1 MFGIVLAELSALG
14 VGGSHVQTLQAP
26 PLRLTGQGVFI
37 GQVELGRPAL
47 WPFDRLGKSD
57 VQPYAVFFQDGQ
69 ALPDRHVETHALQ
82 VAAVAIGNGTRFQG
96 VAPNARLIASAYAG
110 RPQDGQPEAA
120 LALQHV
126 ARQQNGRV
134 RAAVLSFGEPL
145 QVPGQ
150 PPDRL
155 DGQSLLTL
163 CVDWLAYTHN
173 LLPIVAGNQRRGG
186 IPIPTDLYNGL
197 VIAASRPD
205 AQGVYRYLDRANL
218 IDEPFQDRNGNGR
231 YDPGEPF
238 DDLNR
243 DGQWTPAVESP
254 VDGRRTLAL
263 LAPGTHQTLPLP
275 NGRSATV
282 SGTSFAAPHV
292 LGVVALLHEYID
304 RQIAQG
310 RWDERARRAD
320 LLQALL
326 LNSADKM
333 RDRDRLSYREV
344 RDFHER
350 TWLESDAF
358 RQGEYPF
365 SRHLGAGHLN
375 GTAAWHNLAAGPHPP
390 GPVPPVGWYTETLAA
405 APHTYTLDLGR
416 GTFSATL
423 VWLRRVDLQ
432 DDNGNGR
439 FDPGES
445 FVAHPVPTLTL
456 ELRDAQNQVIA
467 RSHSPRDNRQHLF
480 LPTPQPGRYHLVV
493 QGDTAQP
500 YAIAWWGPRNRY
512 DGADVSPPG
521 L

>member
-1 MFGIVLAELSALG
+1 MPALG
-14 VGGSHVQTLQAP
+14 PGGSHVQALQAP

-47 WPFDRLGKSD
+47 WSFDRLGKSD
-57 VQPYAVFFQDGQ
+57 VQPYAVFFRDGR
-69 ALPDRHVETHALQ
+69 ALPDRHVETHAFQ

-96 VAPNARLIASAYAG
+96 VAPNARLMASAYAG
-110 RPQDGQPEAA
+110 RSQDGQPEAA
-120 LALQHV
+120 LALQHI

-197 VIAASRPD
+197 VVGASRPD
-205 AQGVYRYLDRANL
+205 AHGVYRYLDRANL
-218 IDEPFQDRNGNGR
+218 IDEPFRDRNGNGR
-231 YDPGEPF
+231 YDPSEPF

-254 VDGRRTLAL
+254 SDGRRTLAL

-292 LGVVALLHEYID
+292 LGTVALLHEYID

-310 RWDERARRAD
+310 RWDDRARHVT
-320 LLQALL
+320 LMQALL
-326 LNSADKM
+326 LNSADKI
-333 RDRDRLSYREV
+333 RDRDRHSQREI

-358 RQGEYPF
+358 WQGEYPL

-375 GTAAWHNLAAGPHPP
+375 AYAAWHNL
-390 GPVPPVGWYTETLAA
+390 
-405 APHTYTLDLGR
+405 
-416 GTFSATL
+416 
-423 VWLRRVDLQ
+423 
-432 DDNGNGR
+432 
-439 FDPGES
+439 
-445 FVAHPVPTLTL
+445 
-456 ELRDAQNQVIA
+456 
-467 RSHSPRDNRQHLF
+467 
-480 LPTPQPGRYHLVV
+480 
-493 QGDTAQP
+493 
-500 YAIAWWGPRNRY
+500 
-512 DGADVSPPG
+512 
-521 L
+521 